1 MPRSVMSLTRAVTPT
16 LSRFCDEVWFT
27 CPELHAESATGAMSR
42 TPIAAARRAR
52 FTVHDLQ
59 GVERGPDARGARAA
73 YRPPPVLRPEG
84 RAFPVAAG
92 PADGEGSRRR
102 EWHAH
107 GPVVR
112 RRPRRGPG
120 RGRLG
125 VRGALPRP
133 RALG

>member
-1 MPRSVMSLTRAVTPT
+1 MSLTRAVTPT

-27 CPELHAESATGAMSR
+27 CPALHAESDTGAMSR

-59 GVERGPDARGARAA
+59 GVERRPRRSGAPAA
-73 YRPPPVLRPEG
+73 YRHLPVLRPEG
-84 RAFPVAAG
+84 SPFPVGAG
-92 PADGEGSRRR
+92 PADGGGSRRR

-107 GPVVR
+107 GPAVR

-120 RGRLG
+120 RRRLG

-133 RALG
+133 R